1 MPELGLF
8 RGILTS
14 CCTYPDA
21 LSRWGHS
28 TLLRWEAGGFQV
40 LSSLLFSPSLQKR
53 PSRSLWLDSAE
64 GGGDVH
70 RAQKSLKFRTRVKP
84 EFGSQ
89 VEAEIKT
96 NYRAAEPRPACSP
109 GSFWSFFFII
119 FGSAFI
125 FLCFY
130 FLLAILKTA
139 LFAFLPAMQRE
150 AFPPAYMYILRK
162 ALGGGRGAGC

>member
-1 MPELGLF
+1 MRWAAGATV
-8 RGILTS
+8 R
-14 CCTYPDA
+14 CC
-21 LSRWGHS
+21 
-28 TLLRWEAGGFQV
+28 GGRQADSK
-40 LSSLLFSPSLQKR
+40 SSLLFFFPLPCKNGPVVPSGLIQLRVGETYIVLKKAWNFGQESSQSLVAK
-53 PSRSLWLDSAE
+53 SR
-64 GGGDVH
+64 
-70 RAQKSLKFRTRVKP
+70 QKSKQIIGQQNPVLLVVQAVS
-84 EFGSQ
+84 GH
-89 VEAEIKT
+89 
-96 NYRAAEPRPACSP
+96 
-109 GSFWSFFFII
+109 FFFII